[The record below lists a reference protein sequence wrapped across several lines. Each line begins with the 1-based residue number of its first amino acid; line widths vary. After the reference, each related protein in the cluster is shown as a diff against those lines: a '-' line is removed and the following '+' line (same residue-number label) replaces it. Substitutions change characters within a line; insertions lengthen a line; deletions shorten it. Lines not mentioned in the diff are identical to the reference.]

1 MILIIAM
8 MVVVCRPS
16 DSDIVDSVGDD
27 DDDDDVTKPTSA
39 SVSHSSKPVT
49 SCSVPQVLRPS
60 PGQQQAT
67 VELVN
72 EKPAPAVRTSTSVYS
87 DH

>member
-16 DSDIVDSVGDD
+16 DSDIVDSVGD